1 MKAATG
7 ELNLTIITVLAISA
21 VIAFFW
27 LLWPRIKG
35 GINDQWDIV
44 NNGGHDPTATS
55 FIVVK

>member
-27 LLWPRIKG
+27 FLWPTIKDTVSD
-35 GINDQWDIV
+35 NV
-44 NNGGHDPTATS
+44 NNITDGGSDPTGTS